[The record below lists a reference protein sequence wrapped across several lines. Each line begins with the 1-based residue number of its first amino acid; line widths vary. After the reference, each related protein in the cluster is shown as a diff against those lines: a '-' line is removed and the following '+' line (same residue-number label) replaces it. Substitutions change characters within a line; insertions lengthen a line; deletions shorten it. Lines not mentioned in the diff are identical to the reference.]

1 MNNFLKFCTV
11 SLLIFAGS
19 FAAPVYSAGTD
30 IFLVYVGADK
40 KIQKSVKS
48 ALPAELKVKTYNA
61 SLLAMADYSGK
72 QKAVSK
78 ITKAKLVVFIT
89 GKPVAL
95 LSDSSIPNSVTIEGD
110 AQAEVDKIVSA
121 LP

>member
-1 MNNFLKFCTV
+1 MNKFLKFCTV

-19 FAAPVYSAGTD
+19 FAAPVYSAGAD

-40 KIQKSVKS
+40 KIKKSVKS
-48 ALPAELKVKTYNA
+48 ALPAELKVKSYNA

-89 GKPVAL
+89 GKPAAL

-110 AQAEVDKIVSA
+110 AQSEVDKIVSA